1 MARKKLKRFS
11 VSLSPDDYEALRK
24 LADEHR
30 PSLTLQYVVEYAI
43 RLLLDRVE
51 NPQLS
56 LDFGDPFSKG
66 AK

>member
-1 MARKKLKRFS
+1 M
-11 VSLSPDDYEALRK
+11 
-24 LADEHR
+24 
-30 PSLTLQYVVEYAI
+30 VEYAI
-43 RLLLDRVE
+43 RLLLDKVE